1 MKRLTF
7 YVKAMAI
14 NFALLSFSFGASAQT
29 SIQWQKC
36 LGGTS
41 DDEAYFIQQTLDGGY
56 IVAGWTSST
65 DGDVIGNHDSTDYWI
80 VKLDTIGNIQ
90 WQKTLGGTDY
100 DEAYSIRQ
108 TSDGGYIVAGRSW
121 SNDGDVTDGH
131 GASDYWIVKLDTI
144 GNIQWQKCLG
154 GTGNDE
160 AFSIQQ
166 TSNNEYIIAGW
177 AWSNDGDVIG
187 HHDSAD
193 YWVVKLIFSPTNIA
207 EDINS
212 PSYIKIYPNPFTDFI
227 NIDIG
232 DKTAD
237 VKLMNLLGQVVFSE
251 SLRQNKNVVSGI
263 NIPAGVYILQV
274 QNSKIF
280 STQMVVKK

>member
-41 DDEAYFIQQTLDGGY
+41 DDEAHFIQQTLDGGY

-65 DGDVIGNHDSTDYWI
+65 DGDVSGNHGYVDCWI

-100 DEAYSIRQ
+100 DEAFSIQQ
-108 TSDGGYIVAGRSW
+108 TLDGGYIVAGW
-121 SNDGDVTDGH
+121 TFSNDGDV
-131 GASDYWIVKLDTI
+131 S
-144 GNIQWQKCLG
+144 GN
-154 GTGNDE
+154 
-160 AFSIQQ
+160 
-166 TSNNEYIIAGW
+166 
-177 AWSNDGDVIG
+177 
-187 HHDSAD
+187 HDSTDYAD

>member
-41 DDEAYFIQQTLDGGY
+41 DDGAHFIQQTLDGGY
-56 IVAGWTSST
+56 IVAGWTF
-65 DGDVIGNHDSTDYWI
+65 
-80 VKLDTIGNIQ
+80 
-90 WQKTLGGTDY
+90 
-100 DEAYSIRQ
+100 
-108 TSDGGYIVAGRSW
+108 
-121 SNDGDVTDGH
+121 SNDGDV
-131 GASDYWIVKLDTI
+131 S
-144 GNIQWQKCLG
+144 GN
-154 GTGNDE
+154 
-160 AFSIQQ
+160 
-166 TSNNEYIIAGW
+166 
-177 AWSNDGDVIG
+177 
-187 HHDSAD
+187 HDSAD